1 MPALVASIFART
13 RWLIRPRST
22 AHRAAASIR
31 AAGLRQLVTDYI
43 VQFYLDF
50 ETRLWHNP
58 HQPRSSRGA
67 SRGDPECGARRGVPG
82 GVGYRAAGGPRDPLL
97 RVTMTRAANKVAARS
112 RRECRTTART
122 GPGRKSPRWS
132 AARRA
137 SPSLGTRGASQAP
150 GVPVMAR
157 EPGCLAGIRCAC
169 RRSPPPRPG
178 WKRKTSGAT
187 RRGKKRRG
195 KGMR

>member
-1 MPALVASIFART
+1 MNIL
-13 RWLIRPRST
+13 
-22 AHRAAASIR
+22 
-31 AAGLRQLVTDYI
+31 
-43 VQFYLDF
+43 LDF
-50 ETRLWHNP
+50 ETRLNYIP

-82 GVGYRAAGGPRDPLL
+82 GVGYRAAGGPGDPLL

-137 SPSLGTRGASQAP
+137 SPSLGTQGASIRRLRA
-150 GVPVMAR
+150 GHGTR
-157 EPGCLAGIRCAC
+157 TGCLAAPAAPAGAPHPLDRGGNETIRRDA
-169 RRSPPPRPG
+169 PRQ
-178 WKRKTSGAT
+178 
-187 RRGKKRRG
+187 G
-195 KGMR
+195 KGEDEDDVADKR